1 MMLNRFKLRALIE
14 SVLLEGVEEDRSYLA
29 TKFPDYETEI
39 VDLPG
44 SAIKWLTAR
53 YGERSSGEDG
63 FPFYRSLAAISSFVE
78 NESSLRGNASKLSGR
93 KYPSVTDP
101 TRMSAS
107 DIEELIKDLKSLKS
121 SKGRSVDAS
130 RASNPENDVIG
141 RISGW
146 KISIP
151 SSRENSCALG
161 FENPKLCTTRT
172 VGNNLWAR
180 YIHDSI
186 LFTFTR
192 EGLSG
197 EEAHE
202 QMFIWTFGDDCAP
215 RYGEEGGYGAETVD
229 GSNNNIQERD
239 IRKRLG
245 SHFDEIKRFLAEKC
259 EELGGKHPAYS
270 KVEAATQT
278 EQGLKDLTGG
288 VKGGDLSDML
298 SNVAKLQLSDEVER
312 IIMNHPS
319 DAARSALAAS
329 RFASITSLRHLAKDP
344 KRLVSDAAKKN
355 PNFPIDDLMRAAQE
369 SDDPSAWES
378 LARSTQSLK
387 ILETIVDLR
396 DEKYERARA
405 AVAYRTGL
413 PDHLIDKLKEDPST
427 RVRSALAGNE
437 SISLAVMRQ
446 MMGDESPDV
455 VSSLSRNRSL
465 PVEEAME
472 ILNDESL
479 DATIRLGAFG
489 NPAIKNDIEIAKRF
503 TRDPDPSVSLIARNM
518 YSRLMSEKGLNERRL
533 RQLIRRMI

>member
-1 MMLNRFKLRALIE
+1 MIPRLYLRRLIE
-14 SVLLEGVEEDRSYLA
+14 SVLLEGVEEDRRYLA
-29 TKFPDYETEI
+29 TKFPDYESEI
-39 VDLPG
+39 IDLPG
-44 SAIKWLTAR
+44 NAIKWLAAR
-53 YGERSSGEDG
+53 YGERATVKNEFS
-63 FPFYRSLAAISSFVE
+63 FYRSLAAIMSFIE
-78 NESSLRGNASKLSGR
+78 NESSLRGNAAKLSGGKR
-93 KYPSVTDP
+93 PSVTDP
-101 TRMSAS
+101 TRMNAS

-121 SKGRSVDAS
+121 SKGRTVDAS
-130 RASNPENDVIG
+130 RASNPEDDVIA
-141 RISGW
+141 RIAGW

-239 IRKRLG
+239 IRERLG
-245 SHFDEIKRFLAEKC
+245 SHFDEIKSFLTEKC

-278 EQGLKDLTGG
+278 ERGLKDLTDG
-288 VKGGDLSDML
+288 VKGSDLSDML
-298 SNVAKLQLSDEVER
+298 SSVAKLQLSDEVER
-312 IIMNHPS
+312 IILNHPS
-319 DAARSALAAS
+319 DAVRSALAAS
-329 RFASITSLRHLAKDP
+329 RFASITSLRQLAKDP
-344 KRLVSDAAKKN
+344 MRLVSDAAKKN

-378 LARSTQSLK
+378 LARSTQSLE
-387 ILETIVDLR
+387 ILETIVDLK

-413 PDHLIDKLKEDPST
+413 PDHLIDKLKEDPSV
-427 RVRSALAGNE
+427 RVREALAENE

-446 MMGDESPDV
+446 MMGDESIHV

-465 PVEEAME
+465 PVEYAME

-479 DATIRLGAFG
+479 DASIRLGAFG

-503 TRDPDPSVSLIARNM
+503 TRDPDPSVSLIARNR
-518 YSRLMSEKGLNERRL
+518 YSRLMSEKGLSEARL
-533 RQLIRRMI
+533 RQLIRQML

>member
-1 MMLNRFKLRALIE
+1 
-14 SVLLEGVEEDRSYLA
+14 
-29 TKFPDYETEI
+29 
-39 VDLPG
+39 
-44 SAIKWLTAR
+44 
-53 YGERSSGEDG
+53 
-63 FPFYRSLAAISSFVE
+63 
-78 NESSLRGNASKLSGR
+78 
-93 KYPSVTDP
+93 
-101 TRMSAS
+101 MSAS

-121 SKGRSVDAS
+121 SKGRTVDAS
-130 RASNPENDVIG
+130 RASSPEDDVIA
-141 RISGW
+141 RIAGW

-172 VGNNLWAR
+172 IGNNLWAR

-239 IRKRLG
+239 IRERLG
-245 SHFDEIKRFLAEKC
+245 SHFDEIKSFLTEKC

-278 EQGLKDLTGG
+278 ERGLKDLTDG
-288 VKGGDLSDML
+288 VKGNDLSDML
-298 SNVAKLQLSDEVER
+298 SSVAKLQLSDEVER
-312 IIMNHPS
+312 IILNHPS
-319 DAARSALAAS
+319 DAVRSALAAS
-329 RFASITSLRHLAKDP
+329 RFASITSLRQLAKDP
-344 KRLVSDAAKKN
+344 KKFVSDAAKKN

-369 SDDPSAWES
+369 SDDPSAWEN
-378 LARSTQSLK
+378 LIRSTQDLK
-387 ILETIVDLR
+387 ILETIVNLR

-413 PDHLIDKLKEDPST
+413 PDHLIDKLKEDPNV
-427 RVRSALAGNE
+427 RVREALAGNE
-437 SISLAVMRQ
+437 SISFSVMRQ
-446 MMGDESPDV
+446 MMGDESPRV
-455 VSSLSRNRSL
+455 VSSLSRNRNL
-465 PVEEAME
+465 PVEYAME

-479 DATIRLGAFG
+479 DASIRLGAFG
-489 NPAIKNDIEIAKRF
+489 NPTIKNDIEIAKRF
-503 TRDPDPSVSLIARNM
+503 TRDPDPSVSLIARNR
-518 YSRLMSEKGLNERRL
+518 YNRLMSEKGLSEAHL
-533 RQLIRRMI
+533 RQLIRQML